1 MVRVCFGL
9 GLGQIR
15 VVINVRIVIKVR
27 VMETITAEQELL

>member
-1 MVRVCFGL
+1 MVMAYFVL

>member
-1 MVRVCFGL
+1 MVRACFGL

-27 VMETITAEQELL
+27 VMETITAGQELL